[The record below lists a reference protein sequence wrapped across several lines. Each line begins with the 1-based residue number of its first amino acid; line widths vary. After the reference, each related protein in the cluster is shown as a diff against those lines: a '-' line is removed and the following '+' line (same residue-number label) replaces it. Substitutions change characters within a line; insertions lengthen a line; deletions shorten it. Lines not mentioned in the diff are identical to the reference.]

1 MGDEHFLTWAA
12 LHVTAEWV
20 IRLVMLVYVPQK
32 RSPAAARSW
41 LLLIFMLPYV
51 GLILYAIFGRP
62 YLPRHRLEA
71 QERASNLLRTKGQ
84 EIFGRYAARPE
95 TPGLFTQSVTLA
107 ESLGDFGVV
116 GGNDVELITDYVG
129 AIDRLV
135 ADIDSAVHHVHLV
148 YYIFADDGTGRL
160 VADALARAVA
170 RGAAC
175 RVLMDGLG
183 SKRGLK
189 TLAPRMRAQGIEVLE
204 SLPVRLLRRKS
215 ARFDLRNHRKIAVVD
230 GKSAFIGSQNIVNRD
245 FKKGI
250 IYEEL
255 VARVTGP
262 AVLQLQ
268 AVFLTDYFME
278 SDTNL
283 LQPEFFPPHR
293 STGKSAAQVLP
304 SGPGYPHAN
313 AQRLIVSLL
322 HAAQTRVVI
331 TTPYFIPDEPLLDA
345 IKIAVMRGV
354 ELHLIVSRIADQ
366 VLVCQAQ
373 RSYYDELLEAGV
385 KLHLYREHLLHA
397 KHLSFDDQV
406 AVIGSSN
413 LDMRSFLLN
422 EEVVLIVHDAGV
434 IAELRR
440 VQERYIAV
448 SDALVLDEWRRRPR
462 VQKVIENT
470 ARLVDSVL

>member
-1 MGDEHFLTWAA
+1 VRRIGEESMGDEHFLTWAA

-170 RGAAC
+170 RGVPRA
-175 RVLMDGLG
+175 DGRAGFEARPENTG
-183 SKRGLK
+183 SPDARTGD
-189 TLAPRMRAQGIEVLE
+189 R
-204 SLPVRLLRRKS
+204 S
-215 ARFDLRNHRKIAVVD
+215 ARIAAGAVVAQEIGSFRFAKPPQNRRRGRKI
-230 GKSAFIGSQNIVNRD
+230 GLHWITKHRQSR
-245 FKKGI
+245 
-250 IYEEL
+250 
-255 VARVTGP
+255 
-262 AVLQLQ
+262 LQ
-268 AVFLTDYFME
+268 E
-278 SDTNL
+278 G
-283 LQPEFFPPHR
+283 H
-293 STGKSAAQVLP
+293 
-304 SGPGYPHAN
+304 
-313 AQRLIVSLL
+313 
-322 HAAQTRVVI
+322 
-331 TTPYFIPDEPLLDA
+331 
-345 IKIAVMRGV
+345 
-354 ELHLIVSRIADQ
+354 HL
-366 VLVCQAQ
+366 
-373 RSYYDELLEAGV
+373 
-385 KLHLYREHLLHA
+385 
-397 KHLSFDDQV
+397 
-406 AVIGSSN
+406 
-413 LDMRSFLLN
+413 
-422 EEVVLIVHDAGV
+422 
-434 IAELRR
+434 
-440 VQERYIAV
+440 
-448 SDALVLDEWRRRPR
+448 
-462 VQKVIENT
+462 
-470 ARLVDSVL
+470 